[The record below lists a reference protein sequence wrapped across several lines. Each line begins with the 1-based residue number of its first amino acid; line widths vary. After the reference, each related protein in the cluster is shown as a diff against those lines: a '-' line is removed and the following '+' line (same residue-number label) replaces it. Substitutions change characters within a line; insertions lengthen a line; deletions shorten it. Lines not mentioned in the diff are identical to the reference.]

1 MNYYQYKETNPIG
14 DVSEGGL
21 DFVGKIGSY
30 VTIFGGLLLDFYV
43 DYSYCKINPA
53 DFEINVGGIAAGVG
67 VGYRF

>member
-21 DFVGKIGSY
+21 GFVGKIGSY
-30 VTIFGGLLLDFYV
+30 ITIIEKLVLDFYV
-43 DYSYCKINPA
+43 DYSYCKMKPA
-53 DFEINVGGIAAGVG
+53 DLEINVGGIVAGIG